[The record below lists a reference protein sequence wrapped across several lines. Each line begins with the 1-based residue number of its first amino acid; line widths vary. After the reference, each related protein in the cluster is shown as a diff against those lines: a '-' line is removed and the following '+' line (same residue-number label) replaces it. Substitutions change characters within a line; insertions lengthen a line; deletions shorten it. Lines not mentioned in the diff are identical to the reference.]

1 VKIAFRISET
11 IKEMFSEP
19 RVNGV
24 IMFWGLP
31 TIVAFGSCSFEGA
44 IIISSI
50 LFLLCFFIVRFSL
63 D

>member
-1 VKIAFRISET
+1 MKTIFRIKET
-11 IKEMFSEP
+11 IKEMFNEP
-19 RVNGV
+19 RVQGV

-31 TIVAFGSCSFEGA
+31 TIVAFGSCTFEGA
-44 IIISSI
+44 ITISSI